1 MKADGT
7 IYVDTAID
15 IDGFKSGSRDLE
27 TAAKKVAATVE
38 GMGKKIEI
46 SVQKSVNAFV
56 KQNQAVYK
64 QQEKVKA
71 LQKQLESL
79 NDQKVETDAYREVNA
94 EIDKLSESIAKVE
107 ERKQKFL
114 STGGDEASKTFQK
127 MEYDTERLQD
137 RMEAALEAKKRLE
150 SSGGAYQPVDTS
162 GLESKYSAEAD
173 KLSSM
178 NNSLATSYA
187 GLKQKVDEYNGSLTK
202 TVSITAAIKKG
213 VSSIASG
220 LKTCVTRVLKFALG
234 GKSASKSFQ
243 NIGASLKRI
252 APSMLA
258 VRGVVGILRKAVDAY
273 LQQNQQLSNTISGAW
288 INLGNILGPII
299 TKVVNLVATAI
310 AYVTK
315 FLNLFGLYGASAKK
329 ELNSAGGA
337 AKKAS
342 NELKKYITSFD
353 ELITIGEEQD
363 DSGGGGS
370 GADTSAYTPNV
381 TLPDWAVLVAEQ
393 VKASNWSAAAKTL
406 SNALTGMINSVDWN
420 TLGDRIGRAINGAI
434 EFLYSFVYGFDWKN
448 LAAKLASGVNGIVG
462 NINGVQ
468 LGALLASKFKIAFDF
483 LSSAIINLDMGQLAE
498 KAGDIVIGFFNA
510 ISDTI
515 SGINWEKIG
524 EQITE
529 FLVNVDWNGVIDSV
543 GEAIGTALGA
553 AVELFKGLIKKPWE
567 EIVNWWNEVAFEDG
581 EFCIWGLLNGI
592 SAALETIETW
602 IYEHIF
608 LPIWDGICKFFG
620 IASPSTVMAE
630 IGGYLISGLL
640 NGITGAWSTIKG
652 FFDEALP
659 GIEKA
664 FTDVWD
670 SITQA
675 TSSAWNGFIGIIK
688 GAINGIIDAI
698 NSMISSVVDGMNGL
712 LSAIS
717 FHTELPGWMGGHKID
732 IGFPTIT
739 APQIPRLAKGAVIP
753 PNAPFTAVLGDQR
766 NGTNLE
772 APEDLIRRIVREESV
787 DTSALEELLEQLIS
801 IVSGIKIGD
810 DTIGRAANRY
820 NRTMN
825 KARGW

>member
-79 NDQKVETDAYREVNA
+79 NGQKVETDAYREVNA

-213 VSSIASG
+213 VSSIASW

-234 GKSASKSFQ
+234 GKSSSKSFQ

-252 APSMLA
+252 APAMLA

-273 LQQNQQLSNTISGAW
+273 LQQNQQLSNTLSGAW

-329 ELNSAGGA
+329 ELNGAGGA

-363 DSGGGGS
+363 DGGGGS
-370 GADTSAYTPNV
+370 GADASGFTPNV
-381 TLPDWAVLVAEQ
+381 TLPDWAVLVSEQ

-406 SNALTGMINSVDWN
+406 SDALTGMINSVNWD

-448 LAAKLASGVNGIVG
+448 LAAKLASGVNGIVK
-462 NINGVQ
+462 NINGIQ

-498 KAGDIVIGFFNA
+498 TASDMAIGFFDA
-510 ISDTI
+510 IGETI
-515 SGINWEKIG
+515 NGIDWGKVG

-529 FLVNVDWNGVIDSV
+529 FLVNVDWAGVVKSV
-543 GEAIGTALGA
+543 AKALGA
-553 AVELFKGLIKKPWE
+553 ALVASVELIKGLIKSPWDA
-567 EIVNWWNEVAFEDG
+567 IVSWWKETAYEDG
-581 EFCIWGLLNGI
+581 KFTFEGLLQGIQDKVEGIETWLWEHIFEPFITGFKNLFGINSPSTVMADLGGYLSEGLLNGI
-592 SAALETIETW
+592 SEAWVAITG
-602 IYEHIF
+602 F
-608 LPIWDGICKFFG
+608 LSESLDGIKK
-620 IASPSTVMAE
+620 S
-630 IGGYLISGLL
+630 
-640 NGITGAWSTIKG
+640 
-652 FFDEALP
+652 
-659 GIEKA
+659 
-664 FTDVWD
+664 FTDAWD
-670 SITQA
+670 AVTKA
-675 TSSAWNGFIGIIK
+675 TSTAWNGFIGIIK

-712 LSAIS
+712 LSGIGIYKK
-717 FHTELPGWMGGHKID
+717 LPDWMGGYEID
-732 IGFPTIT
+732 LRFPTIT

-772 APEDLIRRIVREESV
+772 APEDLIRKIVREESV